1 MKMNRAKKDEVVEQ
15 LIARLE
21 QSPNLYLTDFTGLAV
36 KPMTDLRR
44 RLREAGVGYTVV
56 KNSLVLRAFESAS
69 VKGLEDVVNGPTA
82 VVFAGEEPV
91 TAARLLAQFKKDHEQ
106 LTLKAGLVEGR
117 RLEAEEIIRLAT
129 LPSRQE
135 LLGQLAGAMQAP
147 LQGFVGALSGLL
159 QQFVGAVEALR
170 AQRAGA

>member
-69 VKGLEDVVNGPTA
+69 VKGLENVVSGPTA

-91 TAARLLAQFKKDHEQ
+91 TAAKLLAQFKKDHEQ

>member
-44 RLREAGVGYTVV
+44 RLREAGVGYAVV
-56 KNSLVLRAFESAS
+56 KNSLVLRAFASAS
-69 VKGLEDVVNGPTA
+69 VKGLEDVVSGPTA

-91 TAARLLAQFKKDHEQ
+91 TAAKLLAQFKKDHEQ

>member
-56 KNSLVLRAFESAS
+56 KNSLVLRAFEAAS
-69 VKGLEDVVNGPTA
+69 VKGLEDVVSGPTA

-91 TAARLLAQFKKDHEQ
+91 TAAKLLAQFKKDHEQ

-147 LQGFVGALSGLL
+147 LRGFVGALSGLL

>member
-69 VKGLEDVVNGPTA
+69 VKGLEDVVSGPTA

-91 TAARLLAQFKKDHEQ
+91 TAAKLLAQFKKDHEQ

>member
-69 VKGLEDVVNGPTA
+69 VKGLDDVVSGPTA

-91 TAARLLAQFKKDHEQ
+91 TAAKLLAQFKKDHEQ

>member
-69 VKGLEDVVNGPTA
+69 VKGLEDVVSGPTA

-91 TAARLLAQFKKDHEQ
+91 TAAKLLAQFKKDHEQ

-147 LQGFVGALSGLL
+147 LRGFVGALSGLL

>member
-69 VKGLEDVVNGPTA
+69 VKGLEDVVSGPTA

-147 LQGFVGALSGLL
+147 LQGFVGVLSGLL

>member
-15 LIARLE
+15 LIARLQ

-69 VKGLEDVVNGPTA
+69 VKGLDDVVRGPTA

-91 TAARLLAQFKKDHEQ
+91 TAAKLLAQFKKDHEQ